1 MKKLIA
7 LIITLLVLT
16 PTVGFAGTTDILT
29 SLQTARGKLVA
40 LLGATDK
47 GAQTALVQ
55 EIKTA
60 TQDVDKNVATTLADP
75 ATSPDLKG
83 KLSEFKT
90 IWTDFQKTRDTE
102 IIPAVLAGDKDKA
115 KGLAQGIQVER
126 FKKMA
131 ALLQ

>member
-7 LIITLLVLT
+7 LIVCLFVFT
-16 PTVGFAGTTDILT
+16 PAISFANAADILT

-47 GAQTALVQ
+47 GSQTALVQ

-60 TQDVDKNVATTLADP
+60 TQEVDKTIAATLADP
-75 ATSPDLKG
+75 ATSADLKT
-83 KLSEFKT
+83 KLPELKT

-102 IIPAVLAGDKDKA
+102 IIPAILAGDKDKA

-126 FKKMA
+126 FKKMSG
-131 ALLQ
+131 LLQ